1 MLWCS
6 FRKSFQ
12 LLHCCIRIRNASRSD
27 LGNRFATHTPS
38 PLAELRKHL
47 GLGLPL
53 IIHYWNRS
61 SIPIEH
67 SPVFSRFAAHLEVM
81 KGFQRN
87 SGDRTLGRALVPIV
101 SSHHTDREWAILC
114 EYDS

>member
-1 MLWCS
+1 MS
-6 FRKSFQ
+6 FPV
-12 LLHCCIRIRNASRSD
+12 LLCWIRIRIVRLSA
-27 LGNRFATHTPS
+27 LGDRCATHTPS

-101 SSHHTDREWAILC
+101 SSHHTDREWAILR